1 MKSKKKLDSY
11 LHSLENKEKQ
21 VTLRSF
27 FIKKSQK
34 NEGDFNEN
42 VNVQS
47 KLSFFDSTSTKMHSP
62 ELDNRFM
69 TPLNCQKKLEY
80 YSEKGYSTEKKAE
93 TPMIESQGQVAQII
107 PSNI

>member
-27 FIKKSQK
+27 FIKKSQM
-34 NEGDFNEN
+34 NDGDFNEN

-47 KLSFFDSTSTKMHSP
+47 KL
-62 ELDNRFM
+62 
-69 TPLNCQKKLEY
+69 
-80 YSEKGYSTEKKAE
+80 
-93 TPMIESQGQVAQII
+93 
-107 PSNI
+107 